1 MKHFAWKS
9 VVGLVIINGLL
20 VFNLAA
26 CGGGGANTSGS
37 SASAPAAAVSSSK
50 AASSEAASSE
60 AASSEVASSGAA
72 ASAAGGEQ
80 VWGDWTVNVPGE
92 FTLKGGDFIDENDKR
107 YFSVKKSDFKYFD
120 FNADGE
126 ENIKKHYEYNKKTY
140 TNEQQDV
147 KGTYGS
153 NEWVGF
159 QYSDGFG
166 GFGFE
171 AYATVG
177 GELIRVSAAGFKFDS
192 NEAKDV
198 LGSLKHSANGAPAAS
213 TAAASSA
220 AASSAAP

>member
-1 MKHFAWKS
+1 MKHFSWKS

-60 AASSEVASSGAA
+60 AASSGAA
-72 ASAAGGEQ
+72 ASASGGEQ

-120 FNADGE
+120 FNADGKI
-126 ENIKKHYEYNKKTY
+126 NAR
-140 TNEQQDV
+140 DV
-147 KGTYGS
+147 TVLMKAI
-153 NEWVGF
+153 VG
-159 QYSDGFG
+159 
-166 GFGFE
+166 
-171 AYATVG
+171 
-177 GELIRVSAAGFKFDS
+177 
-192 NEAKDV
+192 
-198 LGSLKHSANGAPAAS
+198 
-213 TAAASSA
+213 
-220 AASSAAP
+220 